1 MRQEDIDKFGFELF
15 EFVFTTLDEY
25 FPDHEM
31 TAQEAGRIAGNLAR
45 AYRSALEEHF
55 GVGEFAP
62 DRMCESEG
70 PDGPPCISTGFHRK
84 EKSDESLQALRRV
97 SGSA

>member
-31 TAQEAGRIAGNLAR
+31 SAQEAGRIAGNLSRVYR
-45 AYRSALEEHF
+45 AALEEHF
-55 GVGEFAP
+55 GVPEPTHAQWNERWMRQG
-62 DRMCESEG
+62 D
-70 PDGPPCISTGFHRK
+70 
-84 EKSDESLQALRRV
+84 LR
-97 SGSA
+97 